1 MFLKTASRTPCGR
14 LIPWRAFSLA
24 MRLRAEGQEQEKI
37 IAKFEDAPA
46 QLRQANRDSDEDI
59 IMDVMDCL
67 VGWCS
72 PQMRIPAEFNET

>member
-1 MFLKTASRTPCGR
+1 
-14 LIPWRAFSLA
+14 